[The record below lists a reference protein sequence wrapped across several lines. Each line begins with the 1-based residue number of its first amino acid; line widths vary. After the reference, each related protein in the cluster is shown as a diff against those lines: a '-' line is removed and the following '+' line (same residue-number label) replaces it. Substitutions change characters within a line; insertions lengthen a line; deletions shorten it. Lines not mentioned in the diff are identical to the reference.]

1 MRPSKVANALSIVFE
16 YGCLLQEG
24 CFLRVPSPLFRL
36 EVIEARRNAWLG
48 EAQIIQPLP
57 VRIVAAACVIM
68 VAAVGLYA
76 WQGTYT
82 RRIHAVGLLAP
93 DIGLISLAS
102 PVAGRVG
109 STGVR
114 EGDKVARGQLLYT
127 IDLDAVSA
135 SGPTQERV
143 IAELER
149 QRQSVER
156 QRTARADLA
165 GTERQALREQ
175 MANLSEQSAQL
186 AKQID
191 LQDKLV
197 PPLRA
202 RVEELADAVARGYAR
217 AADFQ
222 SQNYLYM
229 QASAQ
234 LAQFQQSR
242 LQIDGKLADTK
253 SQLAA
258 YDDRLARDL
267 ADLDRTA
274 AQLAQQ
280 KAESEARRAI
290 EVRAPEAGTL
300 TSIRAQVGQTVAAGA
315 TLLTLLPSA
324 GRLQANLFVD
334 SSAIGF
340 AEAGAPVML
349 RYAAFPFQRFGLHR
363 GVVTE
368 VTRAPLGS
376 DDAPDFARRAA
387 ARGEGT
393 DLYRIVVRP
402 DSDTV
407 LAYGERRSLEAG
419 MRVEADIAL
428 EKRSLYRWLLDPV
441 THVRESLALVT
452 RGGLDALPVRK
463 AAP

>member
-1 MRPSKVANALSIVFE
+1 MVGRGLKLSARK
-16 YGCLLQEG
+16 GS
-24 CFLRVPSPLFRL
+24 CFSNVSSPLFRL
-36 EVIEARRNAWLG
+36 EVFEARRGAWLG
-48 EAQIIQPLP
+48 EAQIVQPLP
-57 VRIVAAACVIM
+57 VRITAAFCLGLVAAI
-68 VAAVGLYA
+68 GLYA

-102 PVAGRVG
+102 PVAGRIG

-114 EGDKVARGQLLYT
+114 EGDRVVDGQLLYT

-135 SGPTQERV
+135 SGPTQKRV
-143 IAELER
+143 IAELEE
-149 QRQSVER
+149 QRRSVER
-156 QRTARADLA
+156 QRRARAALA
-165 GTERQALREQ
+165 GTEKDALRDQ
-175 MANLSEQSAQL
+175 VANLSEQSM
-186 AKQID
+186 QIATQVE

-197 PPLRA
+197 PPLKT
-202 RVEELADAVARGYAR
+202 RVDELADAVARGYAR

-222 SQNYLYM
+222 NQNYLYM
-229 QASAQ
+229 QATSQ
-234 LAQFQQSR
+234 LAQFKQSR
-242 LQIDGKLADTK
+242 LQIDGKLADTR
-253 SQLAA
+253 SQLDS

-267 ADLDRTA
+267 AEFDRTA

-280 KAESEARRAI
+280 KAESEARRSI
-290 EVRAPEAGTL
+290 EVRAPENGTL
-300 TSIRAQVGQTVAAGA
+300 TSIRIQAGQTVAAGA

-368 VTRAPLGS
+368 VTRAPLGN
-376 DDAPDFARRAA
+376 DDAPDFARQSA
-387 ARGEGT
+387 ARGERG

-402 DSDTV
+402 DADFV

-441 THVRESLALVT
+441 AHVRESFALVSH
-452 RGGLDALPVRK
+452 GGLDALPIRR

>member
-1 MRPSKVANALSIVFE
+1 
-16 YGCLLQEG
+16 
-24 CFLRVPSPLFRL
+24 
-36 EVIEARRNAWLG
+36 
-48 EAQIIQPLP
+48 
-57 VRIVAAACVIM
+57 
-68 VAAVGLYA
+68 
-76 WQGTYT
+76 
-82 RRIHAVGLLAP
+82 
-93 DIGLISLAS
+93 
-102 PVAGRVG
+102 
-109 STGVR
+109 
-114 EGDKVARGQLLYT
+114 
-127 IDLDAVSA
+127 
-135 SGPTQERV
+135 V

-156 QRTARADLA
+156 QRAARADLA

-175 MANLSEQSAQL
+175 VANLSEQSAQL

-222 SQNYLYM
+222 SQKYLYM

-242 LQIDGKLADTK
+242 LQIDGKLAETK

>member
-1 MRPSKVANALSIVFE
+1 M
-16 YGCLLQEG
+16 
-24 CFLRVPSPLFRL
+24 
-36 EVIEARRNAWLG
+36 
-48 EAQIIQPLP
+48 
-57 VRIVAAACVIM
+57 
-68 VAAVGLYA
+68 
-76 WQGTYT
+76 
-82 RRIHAVGLLAP
+82 
-93 DIGLISLAS
+93 
-102 PVAGRVG
+102 
-109 STGVR
+109 
-114 EGDKVARGQLLYT
+114 
-127 IDLDAVSA
+127 
-135 SGPTQERV
+135 
-143 IAELER
+143 
-149 QRQSVER
+149 
-156 QRTARADLA
+156 
-165 GTERQALREQ
+165 
-175 MANLSEQSAQL
+175 
-186 AKQID
+186 
-191 LQDKLV
+191 
-197 PPLRA
+197 
-202 RVEELADAVARGYAR
+202 
-217 AADFQ
+217 
-222 SQNYLYM
+222 
-229 QASAQ
+229 
-234 LAQFQQSR
+234 
-242 LQIDGKLADTK
+242 
-253 SQLAA
+253 
-258 YDDRLARDL
+258 
-267 ADLDRTA
+267 
-274 AQLAQQ
+274 
-280 KAESEARRAI
+280 
-290 EVRAPEAGTL
+290 
-300 TSIRAQVGQTVAAGA
+300 AAGA

-441 THVRESLALVT
+441 AHVRESLALVT